1 MGNSLLSMPDSKVL
15 VDMVIEKEST
25 RVMVVEREGK
35 QYLLRFMNGICYTF
49 EDLDNCHN
57 SPVCTCYKSENC
69 QYALVSSKSENKILL
84 KSNSVGYLIRQSK
97 TLLKNSDDK
106 EYWVKNLSSNK
117 ISATAT
123 SEHTRIFISDKIMG
137 LVKESLLTI
146 FKNLNISENFSGG
159 FIKIAKT
166 ALEVVIISEDRV
178 LKNKN
183 CYYDFIT
190 LERIISGVTFS
201 KLDYIKVNLDSLLN
215 SKNVKGFYRNSERED
230 KIVLF
235 IG

>member
-1 MGNSLLSMPDSKVL
+1 MPDSKVL

-106 EYWVKNLSSNK
+106 EYWVKNLTSNK
-117 ISATAT
+117 ISATVT
-123 SEHTRIFISDKIMG
+123 SEHARIFLSDKIMG
-137 LVKESLLTI
+137 LIKESLNTM
-146 FKNLNISENFSGG
+146 FKNLNISENCSDG
-159 FIKIAKT
+159 FVKIAKT
-166 ALEVVIISEDRV
+166 ALEVVISSEDKV
-178 LKNKN
+178 LKDKN
-183 CYYDFIT
+183 CYYDFII
-190 LERIISGVTFS
+190 LERIIGGVSFS
-201 KLDYIKVNLDSLLN
+201 KLDYIKVNLNSLLT
-215 SKNVKGFYRNSERED
+215 SKHMKGFYRDSERED
-230 KIVLF
+230 RVVLF